1 MNYMIAT
8 KVYYLLVKY
17 IANNMTD
24 KVEIDK
30 KLYDKLCYLGIID
43 NSGVRDHNI
52 GNSDYSKHIIQSWTI
67 WLDYPELTA
76 WDDDII
82 KRILRNKQGDSR
94 KLDYEK
100 IIHICNERIRQINLE
115 NKK

>member
-1 MNYMIAT
+1 MGSS
-8 KVYYLLVKY
+8 L
-17 IANNMTD
+17 
-24 KVEIDK
+24 
-30 KLYDKLCYLGIID
+30 
-43 NSGVRDHNI
+43 
-52 GNSDYSKHIIQSWTI
+52 QSWTI

-82 KRILRNKQGDSR
+82 KRILRKKQGDSR